1 MQRYLPL
8 ILFVIPVVLV
18 SLHLIKRDRE
28 TDASGNPIVRSW
40 GSFVLFLI
48 GVVFWLVTLVR
59 NLGDPFHQR
68 YPENTYVEAACG
80 VVTLV
85 AALLSFYFRITLTA
99 DHIELRGIP
108 FFKKSYPLSS
118 VIEVPSYKRGW
129 LVAIGLRGGGRI
141 LLHAPY
147 SGVPYF
153 LKSLSA
159 RIERRKE
166 DAQQS

>member
-1 MQRYLPL
+1 MQRYGPL
-8 ILFVIPVVLV
+8 ILFVIVVLV
-18 SLHLIKRDRE
+18 SLNLIKRDRE
-28 TDASGNPIVRSW
+28 VDSLGNPIVRSW
-40 GSFVLFLI
+40 GAFALFLL
-48 GVVFWLVTLVR
+48 GVAFWLVTLLR

-68 YPENTYVEAACG
+68 HPENSYVEAACG

-129 LVAIGLRGGGRI
+129 LAIRLMGGNKI

-159 RIERRKE
+159 RIERRDE
-166 DAQQS
+166 DARQS